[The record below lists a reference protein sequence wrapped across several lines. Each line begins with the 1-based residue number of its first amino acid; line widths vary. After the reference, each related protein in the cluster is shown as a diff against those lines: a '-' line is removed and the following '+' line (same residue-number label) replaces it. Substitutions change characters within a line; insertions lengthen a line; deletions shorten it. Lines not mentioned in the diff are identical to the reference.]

1 MNNVGVIDTF
11 LNTFT
16 TYIDSGFGLIKGDV
30 AYLSST
36 LIVIDIAL
44 AGLFWA
50 WGADEDI
57 LQRLVKKTLYIG
69 FFAFII
75 TNFNNLSAIVFN
87 SFAGLGLKAGGSS
100 ISTADFLRP
109 GRLAQVGLDAGQP
122 LLDAA
127 SQMMGFTSFFANFVQ
142 IAVLMVSWLL
152 VLIAFF
158 ILSVQLFVTL
168 IEFKL
173 TTLAGFILIPFALF
187 SKTAFLAEK
196 VLGNIVASGVKVMTL
211 AVIVGIGSGLFSQFN
226 SSYAGGQPTVE
237 QALSVVLAALAM
249 LGLGIF
255 GPGVATGLVS
265 GAPQLG
271 AGAAV
276 GTGLAVAGAAMAG
289 GAALGLAGRGAMAAA
304 SNTAAAARG
313 GAAIAGGASSA
324 YTLGAAGQSGPAGV
338 AAGFTGV
345 GRAAGSAAA
354 APIKRAAAHAAGAMK
369 ENIASGARSSFA
381 ATGGASTMETVGGDV
396 AAASSFSQA
405 SSGSSGSGSPAW
417 AQRMKRNQAMSHGAS
432 TAAHA
437 VKSGDSHGG
446 GHSVDLSQG
455 E

>member
-1 MNNVGVIDTF
+1 MDNVGVIDTF

-30 AYLSST
+30 TYLSST
-36 LIVIDIAL
+36 LIVIDITL

-50 WGADEDI
+50 WGADEDVI
-57 LQRLVKKTLYIG
+57 QRLVKKTLYIG

-75 TNFNNLSAIVFN
+75 TNFNNLSGIVFN

-127 SQMMGFTSFFANFVQ
+127 NQMVGPVAIFTNAIQ
-142 IAVLMVSWLL
+142 IAVLMVSWIL

-158 ILSVQLFVTL
+158 ILAVQLFVTL

-187 SKTAFLAEK
+187 NKTAFLAEK
-196 VLGNIVASGVKVMTL
+196 VLGNIVASGIKVMVL
-211 AVIVGIGSGLFSQFN
+211 AVIVGIGTGLFSQFTQT
-226 SSYAGGQPTVE
+226 YAGGQPTIE

-255 GPGVATGLVS
+255 GPGIATGLVS

-271 AGAAV
+271 AGAAA
-276 GTGLAVAGAAMAG
+276 GTGLAVAGVAMAG
-289 GAALGLAGRGAMAAA
+289 AAGAGM
-304 SNTAAAARG
+304 AARG
-313 GAAIAGGASSA
+313 GAAALSGGAAAARGASFGAGAASSA
-324 YTLGAAGQSGPAGV
+324 YSLGSAGQSGAAGV
-338 AAGFTGV
+338 ASGLGGV
-345 GRAAGSAAA
+345 GRAAGGAAT
-354 APIKRAAAHAAGAMK
+354 APFKRAA
-369 ENIASGARSSFA
+369 SR
-381 ATGGASTMETVGGDV
+381 
-396 AAASSFSQA
+396 AASSLSESYQSGAQSAGGDAGA
-405 SSGSSGSGSPAW
+405 SAKSDTAAAGNANPSSSPAW
-417 AQRMKRNQAMSHGAS
+417 AQRMKRGAS
-432 TAAHA
+432 TAADA
-437 VKSGDSHGG
+437 IKSGDARGG
-446 GHSVDLSQG
+446 GHSVDLS
-455 E
+455 ERE

>member
-30 AYLSST
+30 TYLSST
-36 LIVIDIAL
+36 LIVIDITL
-44 AGLFWA
+44 AGLLWA
-50 WGADEDI
+50 RGADEDV

-127 SQMMGFTSFFANFVQ
+127 NQMVGPVAIFTNAIQ
-142 IAVLMVSWLL
+142 IAVLMVSWILI
-152 VLIAFF
+152 LIAFF
-158 ILSVQLFVTL
+158 ILAVQLFVTL

-187 SKTAFLAEK
+187 NKTAFLAEK
-196 VLGNIVASGVKVMTL
+196 VLGNIVASGVKVMVL
-211 AVIVGIGSGLFSQFN
+211 AVVVGIGTGLFSQFTQT
-226 SSYAGGQPTVE
+226 YAGGQPTIE
-237 QALSVVLAALAM
+237 QALSVVLAALAL

-255 GPGVATGLVS
+255 GPGIATGLVS

-271 AGAAV
+271 AGAAA
-276 GTGLAVAGAAMAG
+276 GTGLAVAGAAMA
-289 GAALGLAGRGAMAAA
+289 AAA
-304 SNTAAAARG
+304 GTGLAARG
-313 GAAIAGGASSA
+313 GAAVLSGGAAAARGASFGAGAASSA
-324 YTLGAAGQSGPAGV
+324 YSLGSAGQPGAAGVASGLG
-338 AAGFTGV
+338 GV
-345 GRAAGSAAA
+345 GRAAGGAAT
-354 APIKRAAAHAAGAMK
+354 APFRRAVTRAAGSLK
-369 ENIASGARSSFA
+369 ESYQSGAQAVAGSAGGSATPDSGVAGPSNPSSP
-381 ATGGASTMETVGGDV
+381 
-396 AAASSFSQA
+396 
-405 SSGSSGSGSPAW
+405 PAW
-417 AQRMKRNQAMSHGAS
+417 AQRMKRGAS
-432 TAAHA
+432 TAADA
-437 VKSGDSHGG
+437 IKSGDSRGG
-446 GHSVDLSQG
+446 GHSVDLSERQ
-455 E
+455 

>member
-16 TYIDSGFGLIKGDV
+16 TYIDSGFGLIRGDV
-30 AYLSST
+30 TYLSST
-36 LIVIDIAL
+36 LIVIDITL

-50 WGADEDI
+50 WGADEDVI
-57 LQRLVKKTLYIG
+57 QRLVKKTLYIG

-75 TNFNNLSAIVFN
+75 TNFNNLSGIVFN

-127 SQMMGFTSFFANFVQ
+127 NQMVGPVAIFTNAIQ
-142 IAVLMVSWLL
+142 IAVLMVSWIL

-158 ILSVQLFVTL
+158 ILAVQLFVTL

-187 SKTAFLAEK
+187 NKTAFLAEK
-196 VLGNIVASGVKVMTL
+196 VLGNIVASGIKVMVL
-211 AVIVGIGSGLFSQFN
+211 AVIVGIGTGLFSQFTQT
-226 SSYAGGQPTVE
+226 YAGGQPTIE

-255 GPGVATGLVS
+255 GPGIATGLVS

-271 AGAAV
+271 AGAAA
-276 GTGLAVAGAAMAG
+276 GTGLAVAGVAMAG
-289 GAALGLAGRGAMAAA
+289 AAGAGM
-304 SNTAAAARG
+304 AARG
-313 GAAIAGGASSA
+313 GAAALSGGAAAARGVSFGAGAASSA
-324 YTLGAAGQSGPAGV
+324 YSLGSAGQSGAAGV
-338 AAGFTGV
+338 AAGLGGV
-345 GRAAGSAAA
+345 GRAAGGAAT
-354 APIKRAAAHAAGAMK
+354 APFKRAASRAASSLM
-369 ENIASGARSSFA
+369 ESYQSGARASGGNA
-381 ATGGASTMETVGGDV
+381 GASTTSDTT
-396 AAASSFSQA
+396 AAGKANPSS
-405 SSGSSGSGSPAW
+405 SPSW
-417 AQRMKRNQAMSHGAS
+417 AQRMKRGAS
-432 TAAHA
+432 TAADA
-437 VKSGDSHGG
+437 IKSGDARGG
-446 GHSVDLSQG
+446 GHSVNLSEG

>member
-11 LNTFT
+11 LNTYT
-16 TYIDSGFGLIKGDV
+16 TYIDSGFGLIKGEV
-30 AYLSST
+30 TYLAST
-36 LIVIDIAL
+36 LIVIDITL
-44 AGLFWA
+44 AGVFWA

-75 TNFNNLSAIVFN
+75 TNFNNLSGVIFN

-158 ILSVQLFVTL
+158 ILAVQLFVTL

-187 SKTAFLAEK
+187 NKTAFLAEK
-196 VLGNIVASGVKVMTL
+196 VLGNVVASGVKVMVL
-211 AVIVGIGSGLFSQFN
+211 AVVVGIGTGLFSQFT
-226 SSYAGGQPTVE
+226 SAYAGGQPTIE
-237 QALSVVLAALAM
+237 QALSVVLASLAM

-255 GPGVATGLVS
+255 GPGIATGLVS

-276 GTGLAVAGAAMAG
+276 GTGLAVAGTAMAA
-289 GAALGLAGRGAMAAA
+289 GAGLGLAGRGAMAATSGA
-304 SNTAAAARG
+304 AAAARG
-313 GAAIAGGASSA
+313 GAAMAGGMSSA
-324 YTLGAAGQSGPAGV
+324 YSLASAGQSGAGGV
-338 AAGFTGV
+338 A
-345 GRAAGSAAA
+345 
-354 APIKRAAAHAAGAMK
+354 
-369 ENIASGARSSFA
+369 SGL
-381 ATGGASTMETVGGDV
+381 GGAGR
-396 AAASSFSQA
+396 AAASSVAAPARRAAAQA
-405 SSGSSGSGSPAW
+405 ASAMSESFTSGARAGVANTGGSSTMGTIERGAAANDGATPGAASESGPPAW
-417 AQRMKRNQAMSHGAS
+417 AQRVKRNQTIVHGAQ
-432 TAAHA
+432 TAAQA
-437 VKSGDSHGG
+437 LKSGDSHGG
-446 GHSVDLSQG
+446 GHSVDLSRG